1 MLISKS
7 ITSQPGPQTI
17 GIHILHNNSRRKGN
31 QAVKFGQ
38 LIEYKMGPFLLKNH
52 TQNVLQILFPDP
64 YLKIKIEDISGSIV

>member
-1 MLISKS
+1 M
-7 ITSQPGPQTI
+7 TSQPGPQTI
-17 GIHILHNNSRRKGN
+17 GIHILHNISRRKGN

-52 TQNVLQILFPDP
+52 TQNVLQILFQDP

>member
-1 MLISKS
+1 M
-7 ITSQPGPQTI
+7 TSQPGPQTI
-17 GIHILHNNSRRKGN
+17 GIHILHNISRRKGN